1 MNTVWNIQHATQL
14 GSASGG
20 LQHRASG
27 LSFFDMR
34 YAVTLITLLGAFLVT
49 PVVADPESGSSDS
62 AAKPADNGAP
72 PAPADPAAKKFLPS
86 RNKAAKIKLDKVDIP
101 TQELL
106 LQAFSLIGV
115 NYRYG
120 GKSPETGLDC
130 SGLVR
135 YVFRQ
140 SMQMALPHNALA
152 ISKMGES
159 IDKQELKPGDLVFFN
174 TLRRQFSHVGIY
186 IGDDMFLHAPSSG
199 GGVQIVNLKDKY
211 WQQRYNGARR
221 IVPTGEK

>member
-1 MNTVWNIQHATQL
+1 M
-14 GSASGG
+14 
-20 LQHRASG
+20 
-27 LSFFDMR
+27 
-34 YAVTLITLLGAFLVT
+34 VT
-49 PVVADPESGSSDS
+49 PVAADPEPGNGDNAARPADSGVPPPVADPV
-62 AAKPADNGAP
+62 
-72 PAPADPAAKKFLPS
+72 AKKFIPS

-152 ISKMGES
+152 ISKMGEN

-221 IVPTGEK
+221 IVPTSEK

>member
-1 MNTVWNIQHATQL
+1 
-14 GSASGG
+14 
-20 LQHRASG
+20 
-27 LSFFDMR
+27 MR
-34 YAVTLITLLGAFLVT
+34 YAVTLTALLGVLLVT
-49 PVVADPESGSSDS
+49 PVAADPEPGNGDNAARLADNGLSLPVADPV
-62 AAKPADNGAP
+62 
-72 PAPADPAAKKFLPS
+72 AKKFIPS

-152 ISKMGES
+152 ISKMGEN

-221 IVPTGEK
+221 IVPTSEK

>member
-1 MNTVWNIQHATQL
+1 
-14 GSASGG
+14 
-20 LQHRASG
+20 
-27 LSFFDMR
+27 MR
-34 YAVTLITLLGAFLVT
+34 KPAILYVLLGLLLTT
-49 PVVADPESGSSDS
+49 PVAADPEAPESGT
-62 AAKPADNGAP
+62 GP
-72 PAPADPAAKKFLPS
+72 PAAAPTPAINISPAAKRKYQPS
-86 RNKAAKIKLDKVDIP
+86 RNRAAKVNLEKVDIP
-101 TQELL
+101 VQDLL

-120 GKSPETGLDC
+120 GKSPDTGLDC

-152 ISKMGES
+152 ISKMGET

-186 IGDDMFLHAPSSG
+186 VGEDMFLHAPSSG
-199 GGVQIVNLKDKY
+199 GGVQIVSMTDKY
-211 WQQRYNGARR
+211 WVKRYNGARR
-221 IVPTGEK
+221 ILPQNEK